1 MEKIRQL
8 WAWMTTSRYVLHLEE
23 ENQQLK
29 EENRG
34 LLNALLYQRNLPSI
48 TRAGRSDNKTAAM
61 PRKMTFHQVQF
72 ELDRKAHL
80 EQLREEAARAAKE
93 TQAWASP
100 TTQNR

>member
-8 WAWMTTSRYVLHLEE
+8 WAWMTTSKYVLHLEE

-100 TTQNR
+100 TTQSR